1 MDWRSCVSFTVRFLR
16 YKIVKKLRTMQ
27 PPRMFKNLANQL
39 PLKLSKAILR
49 SGANYLL
56 KLARG
61 IPRWKWVGEA
71 QRSGFRL
78 PQSSFPLRL
87 HGYSANQPTE
97 VPDRFAHLLFSRFLQ
112 PPPNCS
118 QQLPLSFCSARF
130 PFNNPR
136 AFISKLY
143 VRQTLTSYLSLFV
156 VSRNCCNKKCVNSR
170 QDLSWSQLI
179 IMYLVAIISSYDHH
193 RHHHASDSCFHI
205 KVCCTAPATVVAF
218 KRHSAS

>member
-1 MDWRSCVSFTVRFLR
+1 MLSKCAKQVR

-97 VPDRFAHLLFSRFLQ
+97 VPDRFAHLPFSRFLQ

-143 VRQTLTSYLSLFV
+143 VRQTSYLSLFV

-170 QDLSWSQLI
+170 QDLSWSQII
-179 IMYLVAIISSYDHH
+179 IMYVVAIISSYDHH
-193 RHHHASDSCFHI
+193 RQHHASDSCFHI